1 MKRKD
6 KEASYGLRILNFFLG
21 LTILLLFF
29 LRLFVNEGR
38 TVFEIVIFALAAI
51 ENFVGATL
59 SLSVHNWIRGNI
71 YAIVSVLF
79 LIMAAVL
86 AAGYF

>member
-21 LTILLLFF
+21 LTILLLLF
-29 LRLFVNEGR
+29 LRLFVNEER
-38 TVFEIVIFALAAI
+38 MVFEIVIFALAAI

-59 SLSVHNWIRGNI
+59 SLSAHNWIRGNI

-79 LIMAAVL
+79 LIMASVL

>member
-6 KEASYGLRILNFFLG
+6 KEASFGLRILNFLLG
-21 LTILLLFF
+21 LTILFLLF
-29 LRLFVNEGR
+29 LRLFVNEER
-38 TVFEIVIFALAAI
+38 MLFEILIFVLAAI

-59 SLSVHNWIRGNI
+59 SFSVNNRIRGNI

-79 LIMAAVL
+79 LIMAL
-86 AAGYF
+86 ILGAGYF

>member
-21 LTILLLFF
+21 LTILLLLF
-29 LRLFVNEGR
+29 LRLFVNEER

-59 SLSVHNWIRGNI
+59 SLSAHNWIRGNI

-79 LIMAAVL
+79 LIMASVL